1 MQSDSNI
8 LQVKNLSKSFGG
20 LKAISDCSLKIKKGS
35 ITGIIG
41 PNGSGKTTL
50 FNLISGNLK
59 SSKGTV
65 LFNNE
70 DITNIPSY
78 ELFTK
83 GVLRTFQIAH
93 EFTNLTVLENLMMV
107 PGGQSGEKLV
117 NALFKPSLVKKE
129 EIKVKEKALKV
140 IDFLNLKH
148 LSNELAGNLSG
159 GQKKLL
165 ELGRTMM
172 VDAKLVLLDE
182 VGAGVNRTLL
192 KDIGYTDE
200 EGLDE
205 TSIREIIL
213 RTIGGNPRS
222 IKRLV
227 NSVSLIQIFSD
238 LKTNEDK
245 ENNINIDKEDEDL
258 DEKDLKFLLF
268 SLLCLQIAYPPIY
281 SLLVNKPDFTSWDD
295 NFAFNETKRSEESID
310 TFKEEFDNACKTE
323 DFNEEWEK
331 CLYRICYERP
341 RLKPRVADISKF
353 FSYICK

>member
-8 LQVKNLSKSFGG
+8 LKINNLSKFFGG
-20 LKAISDCSLKIKKGS
+20 LAAVSNCSLKIKKGS

-50 FNLISGNLK
+50 FNLIAGNLV

-70 DITNIPSY
+70 NITNIPSY
-78 ELFTK
+78 ELFSK

-107 PGGQSGEKLV
+107 PGNQSGENLV
-117 NALFKPSLVKKE
+117 NALFKSSIVKK
-129 EIKVKEKALKV
+129 KALEV
-140 IDFLNLKH
+140 INFLNLKH

-192 KDIGYTDE
+192 KDIG
-200 EGLDE
+200 
-205 TSIREIIL
+205 SAIL
-213 RTIGGNPRS
+213 RLNKEKGYTFCMIEHDMEFITRLCNPV
-222 IKRLV
+222 IV
-227 NSVSLIQIFSD
+227 MAEGSVLFEGTSD
-238 LKTNEDK
+238 EVKKNEQVIDSYLGRGSKLKDK
-245 ENNINIDKEDEDL
+245 
-258 DEKDLKFLLF
+258 
-268 SLLCLQIAYPPIY
+268 S
-281 SLLVNKPDFTSWDD
+281 
-295 NFAFNETKRSEESID
+295 
-310 TFKEEFDNACKTE
+310 
-323 DFNEEWEK
+323 
-331 CLYRICYERP
+331 
-341 RLKPRVADISKF
+341 
-353 FSYICK
+353 